1 LQVGSRPI
9 RTPRSGVITWDKFER
24 AIFEYRDA
32 EYSGRSPISGESAYL
47 VIFDELADVPLADR
61 GSHVD
66 SLVLFLNR
74 WACHFP
80 IRTPNTRIAL
90 REWITRES
98 KSLQALADVTLS
110 HAQLPAYREESE
122 RLYAS
127 LIDLQSPH
135 EGPSIPT
142 MGPAAASKI
151 LHLMVPPLFVMWDA
165 KIKKGGWEY
174 GDFLLRMHGLAVRI
188 RDELAPEEARDD
200 IDGYL
205 QRTLGYPVRKPLAKY
220 IDEYNCG
227 SPGEAGVPTTEKR
240 VPREASKAHLDR
252 DKAARLTARLGLVPR
267 SRARSL
273 RRQLRSSTLVK
284 AWLRATGGTSEP
296 G

>member
-1 LQVGSRPI
+1 VAKAGRGGLITSLGHDE
-9 RTPRSGVITWDKFER
+9 TCGVEWDSVTWDEFER

-32 EYSGRSPISGESAYL
+32 EYSGRSPISGENAYL
-47 VIFDELADVPLADR
+47 LIFDELADVPLADR

-80 IRTPNTRIAL
+80 TRTPNTRIAL

-98 KSLQALADVTLS
+98 ESLQALAGVTLS
-110 HAQLPAYREESE
+110 HAQLPAYREESG

-127 LIDLQSPH
+127 LMDLQSPP

-151 LHLMVPPLFVMWDA
+151 LHLMVPPLFVMWDT

-174 GDFLLRMHGLAVRI
+174 GDFLLRMHSLAVRI
-188 RDELAPEEARDD
+188 RDELAPEEARHD

-205 QRTLGYPVRKPLAKY
+205 QRTLGYLVRKPLAKY
-220 IDEYNCG
+220 IDEYNWWLAWG
-227 SPGEAGVPTTEKR
+227 VGRSDDGETRSPRSVQRSPG
-240 VPREASKAHLDR
+240 S
-252 DKAARLTARLGLVPR
+252 
-267 SRARSL
+267 
-273 RRQLRSSTLVK
+273 
-284 AWLRATGGTSEP
+284 
-296 G
+296 